1 MNKRQP
7 PAIDKNNELFKD
19 DSIHPITKPLGNK
32 ISNLTPYLAEI

>member
-7 PAIDKNNELFKD
+7 PTSDKNNELFKD
-19 DSIHPITKPLGNK
+19 DSLYSVTKPLGNK